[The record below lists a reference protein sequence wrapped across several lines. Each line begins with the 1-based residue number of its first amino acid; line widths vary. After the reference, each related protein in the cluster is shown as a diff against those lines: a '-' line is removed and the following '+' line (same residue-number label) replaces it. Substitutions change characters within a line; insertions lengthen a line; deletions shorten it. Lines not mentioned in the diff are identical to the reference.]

1 MLSYVKYQTVTAL
14 CLSPPRGQ
22 VNFLQTSSLLHLEP
36 QQMNVLEK
44 SETFFFFFK
53 NFFIDY

>member
-14 CLSPPRGQ
+14 FVSPSRGQ

-44 SETFFFFFK
+44 VRDFLFLFFK
-53 NFFIDY
+53 FSL